1 MKKVFL
7 VFMSLMF
14 IICLAGCREEKIK
27 IDFIIDGKSNIVEID
42 DGTSI
47 TKDIIPLSNEEEV
60 VELYYDEN
68 MENEYDNKP
77 IKEDTKIYVKILN
90 EKKEKIKIDFI
101 IDGKSNIVE
110 IDKGTS
116 ISKDIIPLSNE
127 EEVVELYYD
136 ENMENEYDNKPIKE
150 DMKIYVKILNEN
162 KDEYQPIGKF
172 YTLQEAYIE
181 EFITVEELQIIAK
194 YHNNWR
200 QMSND
205 LDPQVIKDIKEIA
218 AYNLRND
225 ELSPMINAKAD
236 DFIITKYYG
245 TYNKCVVFMIE
256 HPDLQQPG
264 EELDITETIA
274 GVIFEYSSLDRII
287 VWINSK

>member
-1 MKKVFL
+1 
-7 VFMSLMF
+7 
-14 IICLAGCREEKIK
+14 
-27 IDFIIDGKSNIVEID
+27 
-42 DGTSI
+42 
-47 TKDIIPLSNEEEV
+47 
-60 VELYYDEN
+60 
-68 MENEYDNKP
+68 
-77 IKEDTKIYVKILN
+77 
-90 EKKEKIKIDFI
+90 
-101 IDGKSNIVE
+101 
-110 IDKGTS
+110 
-116 ISKDIIPLSNE
+116 
-127 EEVVELYYD
+127 
-136 ENMENEYDNKPIKE
+136 MENEYDNKPIKE

-181 EFITVEELQIIAK
+181 EFITVDELQIIAK
-194 YHNNWR
+194 YHNNGR
-200 QMSND
+200 QTSND

-218 AYNLRND
+218 AYNLRN
-225 ELSPMINAKAD
+225 ESSSMSNAKAD

-264 EELDITETIA
+264 VELDITETIA